1 MQAKVLR
8 GKKIPATVATGIES
22 TKLTYSFVIIQ
33 TTADF
38 GVV

>member
-1 MQAKVLR
+1 MA
-8 GKKIPATVATGIES
+8 KKIPAAVAAGIER
-22 TKLTYSFVIIQ
+22 TDLTYSFVIVQ